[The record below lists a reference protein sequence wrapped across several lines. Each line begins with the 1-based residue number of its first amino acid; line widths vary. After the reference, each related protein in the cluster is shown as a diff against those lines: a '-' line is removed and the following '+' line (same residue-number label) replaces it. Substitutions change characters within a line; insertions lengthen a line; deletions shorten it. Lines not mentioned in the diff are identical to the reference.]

1 MNDTRSKLRG
11 INPKVIKEATKNLH
25 SEERLHVFLIAKRAL
40 RQERGEQRM
49 ARYAVRVNNG
59 YPTPGKSM
67 LQVSNATLMIYAHT
81 IRRESSS
88 GIRKDSG
95 R

>member
-1 MNDTRSKLRG
+1 
-11 INPKVIKEATKNLH
+11 
-25 SEERLHVFLIAKRAL
+25 
-40 RQERGEQRM
+40 M